1 LAVTTSHED
10 GFREIQLSGKQLVFL
25 FMAVTVVLVVTFL
38 TGVLVGRGVRAERS
52 AQAEADVITES
63 PAEPARAV
71 VTAPVDDPTRAAP
84 PIDASDEPA
93 PADEPPVAITRNQ
106 VVAPKPAEPVP
117 APAAAP
123 PAAKPAPAVA
133 PPPAAAPATTA
144 AASAPVRN
152 GYAVQVAAV
161 KERGEADPIVKRLSG
176 KGYDV
181 YVEAPKGSQKM
192 FRVRI
197 GSFKTRREA
206 QVLAT
211 RLQKE
216 EKLKP
221 WVTR

>member
-1 LAVTTSHED
+1 
-10 GFREIQLSGKQLVFL
+10 
-25 FMAVTVVLVVTFL
+25 MAVTVVLVVTFL

-52 AQAEADVITES
+52 AQADAEIITES
-63 PAEPARAV
+63 PAAPPRAA
-71 VTAPVDDPTRAAP
+71 APTPVEDPT
-84 PIDASDEPA
+84 
-93 PADEPPVAITRNQ
+93 
-106 VVAPKPAEPVP
+106 K
-117 APAAAP
+117 AAP
-123 PAAKPAPAVA
+123 PAEASEEPATEGTFVGSARNPEPKPVEVKPAPAPAPVAAPPAKEIAPPAPKAAPAPAPSAPAPAVA
-133 PPPAAAPATTA
+133 
-144 AASAPVRN
+144 ASNAPVRN

-206 QVLAT
+206 QVLANK
-211 RLQKE
+211 LQKE